1 MADDASCLVMMDLQT
16 LTRIKSILTK
26 FGILSGLCCNIEKTV
41 LVPVGIL
48 EPIPEEIFELGFEIK
63 DKAIILGMEISNDL
77 HDMESCAETI
87 EKKSTKNTIGG
98 AVSTSACWGE

>member
-41 LVPVGIL
+41 LVTVGIL
-48 EPIPEEIFELGFEIK
+48 EPIPEEICELGFEIK
-63 DKAIILGMEISNDL
+63 DKAIIQGMEISNDL